1 MSRKRGFAL
10 AETQL
15 ASFDRSTTARCHVQ
29 RPDRYRLLE
38 ALPAD
43 ARRITRGGGVSFVG
57 ASFAH
62 DSVVQEMGAF
72 DRLLEFDPEQRRQG
86 RGRCAHRRRDPL
98 RLVAGLDVA
107 GGSGPSTRQ
116 HRRLHRRRRAR
127 QESGA

>member
-62 DSVVQEMGAF
+62 ASDWSDTSISYRYGKKFGEPAK
-72 DRLLEFDPEQRRQG
+72 
-86 RGRCAHRRRDPL
+86 A
-98 RLVAGLDVA
+98 
-107 GGSGPSTRQ
+107 
-116 HRRLHRRRRAR
+116 
-127 QESGA
+127 